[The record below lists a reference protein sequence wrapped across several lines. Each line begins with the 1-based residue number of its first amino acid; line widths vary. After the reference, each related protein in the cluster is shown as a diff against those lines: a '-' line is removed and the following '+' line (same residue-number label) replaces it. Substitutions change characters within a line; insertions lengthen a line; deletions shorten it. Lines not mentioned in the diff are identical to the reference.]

1 MSDRWTFLMAFLTVV
16 LIGAGAFAI
25 PQFFPFELVKSL
37 IYLVIALLVF
47 FGEDRF
53 SYMLGMTVVP
63 LWFILD
69 ILLGE
74 FFGDWAILFGALV
87 GKPAPS
93 FDTPFHGLSL
103 RAEAALLVICARAW
117 HKQVSEKFLG
127 KTFGVCV
134 VISLIYLSVLAG
146 VYFKSV
152 AGIAT
157 GR

>member
-53 SYMLGMTVVP
+53 SYMLGMTTVP

-69 ILLGE
+69 ILLGD
-74 FFGDWAILFGALV
+74 FFSDWAILFGALS

-103 RAEAALLVICARAW
+103 LAEAALFVLCARAW
-117 HKQVSEKFLG
+117 RKQVSEKFLG
-127 KTFGVCV
+127 KTFGVCLL
-134 VISLIYLSVLAG
+134 ISLIYVGVLGG
-146 VYFKSV
+146 VYFHSV
-152 AGIAT
+152 AGIVR

>member
-53 SYMLGMTVVP
+53 SYMLGMTTVP

-69 ILLGE
+69 ILLGY
-74 FFGDWAILFGALV
+74 FFRSWAVLFQGLG

-103 RAEAALLVICARAW
+103 LAEIALLVLCARAW
-117 HKQVSEKFLG
+117 KKQVSEKFLG
-127 KTFGVCV
+127 KTFGICLL
-134 VISLIYLSVLAG
+134 ISLIYVGVLAG
-146 VYFKSV
+146 VYFHSV
-152 AGIAT
+152 ASIVR

>member
-37 IYLVIALLVF
+37 IYLAIALLVF

-69 ILLGE
+69 ILLGN
-74 FFGDWAILFGALV
+74 FIGDWVILFRALT

-93 FDTPFHGLSL
+93 FETPFHGLSL
-103 RAEAALLVICARAW
+103 LAEVALFVVCARAW
-117 HKQVSEKFLG
+117 RKQVSEKLFG
-127 KTFGVCV
+127 KTFGICL
-134 VISLIYLSVLAG
+134 VIALIYVVVLGG
-146 VYFKSV
+146 VYFHSV
-152 AGIAT
+152 ASIAG